1 MQEGPY
7 FDELAVGQEF
17 GGAPGITLTSGL
29 AAAHQAITGD
39 RLVLATD
46 HDLCRRVTGGDPLA
60 SPSLVWDVAIGQST
74 VVTQHV
80 KANLFYRGLAF
91 RRAPRLG
98 DTLRTSTQVVALR
111 QNQPR
116 QGRAPT
122 GLAVL
127 RITTVDQQRRPVLD
141 FWRCAMLPL
150 RDEDRQTGH
159 ADDLASVGQAIG
171 DAAALVS
178 GWRLAEFA
186 ERAAGPRLA
195 ELRAGQSWTV
205 PGGDVVSGAPELARL
220 TLNMAMAHHDAQA
233 AGGQRL
239 VYGGHTIGLALAQ
252 AARSLPSLVT
262 VTAWHGCDHLG
273 PVHEGDT
280 LRSTITVEQVDPLPA
295 CGGLVHLR
303 SRVRAEAPSGGDQQ
317 PRHVLDWRYVAVVA
331 LREGQSLCGPHH
343 AGAAPG
349 VLGRV
354 LVVRAGEHAG
364 ELGCGEPPGVQR
376 DDQEHQVSRVEIAV
390 QDARVLG
397 GRVGLR
403 LMLMVRG
410 PARLVRHR
418 PAGQALPQ
426 QEADEL
432 PSRTAPACR
441 RSTCRGAPC

>member
-1 MQEGPY
+1 MPMQEGPY

-39 RLVLATD
+39 RLALATD

-91 RRAPRLG
+91 RRTPRLG
-98 DTLRTSTQVVALR
+98 DTLRTSTQVVALK

-116 QGRAPT
+116 EGRAPT

-159 ADDLASVGQAIG
+159 ADDLASVGRRWPI
-171 DAAALVS
+171 DRPSRALVS

-186 ERAAGPRLA
+186 GQAAGPAPCA
-195 ELRAGQSWTV
+195 ELRAGLSWAV

-239 VYGGHTIGLALAQ
+239 VYGGHTVGLALAQ

-262 VTAWHGCDHLG
+262 VAAWHGCDHLG

-280 LRSTITVEQVDPLPA
+280 LRSTISVEQVDPLPA
-295 CGGLVHLR
+295 GGGLVHLR
-303 SRVRAEAPSGGDQQ
+303 SRVRAEAPGRDDGPGGRDRHEIRAARRRWTGVAPSS
-317 PRHVLDWRYVAVVA
+317 PRQ
-331 LREGQSLCGPHH
+331 GQSLASPHRSPWPGCSAL
-343 AGAAPG
+343 AGSSS
-349 VLGRV
+349 
-354 LVVRAGEHAG
+354 
-364 ELGCGEPPGVQR
+364 
-376 DDQEHQVSRVEIAV
+376 SRVP
-390 QDARVLG
+390 RPSPTF
-397 GRVGLR
+397 GRASR
-403 LMLMVRG
+403 RRG
-410 PARLVRHR
+410 PGP
-418 PAGQALPQ
+418 PAG
-426 QEADEL
+426 
-432 PSRTAPACR
+432 
-441 RSTCRGAPC
+441 RGGGTGHHR

>member
-17 GGAPGITLTSGL
+17 SGAPGVTLTTGL

-46 HDLCRRVTGGDPLA
+46 HDLCRRVTGGTPLA

-98 DTLRTSTQVVALR
+98 DTLRTSTQIVALK

-116 QGRAPT
+116 EGRAPT

-150 RDEDRQTGH
+150 REEDRQTGH
-159 ADDLASVGQAIG
+159 ADDLASVGQAIDDPAG
-171 DAAALVS
+171 LVS
-178 GWRLAEFA
+178 GWQLGWFA
-186 ERAAGPRLA
+186 RQAAGPRLA
-195 ELRAGQSWTV
+195 ELRAGQSWAV

-220 TLNMAMAHHDAQA
+220 TLNIAMAHHDAQA
-233 AGGQRL
+233 AGGRRL
-239 VYGGHTIGLALAQ
+239 VYGGHVIGLALAQ

-262 VTAWHGCDHLG
+262 VAAWHGCDHLG

-280 LRSTITVEQVDPLPA
+280 LRSTISVEQVDRLPDG
-295 CGGLVHLR
+295 GGLVHLR
-303 SRVRAEAPSGGDQQ
+303 SRVRAEAPARDDEGRHRHEGSA
-317 PRHVLDWRYVAVVA
+317 PRDVLDWRYIAVV
-331 LREGQSLCGPHH
+331 
-343 AGAAPG
+343 
-349 VLGRV
+349 V
-354 LVVRAGEHAG
+354 
-364 ELGCGEPPGVQR
+364 
-376 DDQEHQVSRVEIAV
+376 
-390 QDARVLG
+390 
-397 GRVGLR
+397 
-403 LMLMVRG
+403 
-410 PARLVRHR
+410 
-418 PAGQALPQ
+418 
-426 QEADEL
+426 
-432 PSRTAPACR
+432 
-441 RSTCRGAPC
+441 

>member
-7 FDELAVGQEF
+7 FDELAIGQEF

-39 RLVLATD
+39 RLALATD

-80 KANLFYRGLAF
+80 RANLFYRGLAF

-98 DTLRTSTQVVALR
+98 DTLRTSTRVVALK

-116 QGRAPT
+116 EGRAPT

-159 ADDLASVGQAIG
+159 ADDLASAGQAIDDPAG
-171 DAAALVS
+171 QAIDDPAGHAIDDPAALVS

-186 ERAAGPRLA
+186 GSRPAEPRAEPRA
-195 ELRAGQSWTV
+195 QLRAGQSWAV

-220 TLNMAMAHHDAQA
+220 TLNIAMAHHDAQA

-239 VYGGHTIGLALAQ
+239 VYGGHTVGLALAQ

-262 VTAWHGCDHLG
+262 VAAWHGCDHLG

-280 LRSTITVEQVDPLPA
+280 LRSTISVERVDPLPA
-295 CGGLVHLR
+295 GGALVHLR
-303 SRVRAEAPSGGDQQ
+303 SRVRAEVPGGDGGALSPSGLGRPGGGEGTGAAGGRHRRKGSA
-317 PRHVLDWRYVAVVA
+317 PRDVLDWRYIAVVA
-331 LREGQSLCGPHH
+331 LREGQAKNRNVGDVFPGRNGHGGQCSRRDPRARGRPH
-343 AGAAPG
+343 P
-349 VLGRV
+349 
-354 LVVRAGEHAG
+354 
-364 ELGCGEPPGVQR
+364 
-376 DDQEHQVSRVEIAV
+376 
-390 QDARVLG
+390 
-397 GRVGLR
+397 
-403 LMLMVRG
+403 
-410 PARLVRHR
+410 
-418 PAGQALPQ
+418 
-426 QEADEL
+426 
-432 PSRTAPACR
+432 
-441 RSTCRGAPC
+441 